1 MDWFKT
7 ISDFYKSGFYT
18 DNQVKVF
25 VVKGKITTEQFQ
37 QITNQTYAA

>member
-18 DNQVKVF
+18 DGQVKVF
-25 VVKGKITTEQFQ
+25 VDKSKITSDQYQ
-37 QITNQTYAA
+37 QITGFAYTA